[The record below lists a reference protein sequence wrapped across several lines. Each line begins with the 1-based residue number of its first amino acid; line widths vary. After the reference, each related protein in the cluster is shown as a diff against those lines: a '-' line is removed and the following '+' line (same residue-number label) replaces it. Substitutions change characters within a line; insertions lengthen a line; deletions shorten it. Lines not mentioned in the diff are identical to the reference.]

1 MSIATAASDKIR
13 FQEKVAYGLGD
24 TASNFYF
31 QMFMNFLLFFYTDV
45 FGIGAAA
52 AGTMLFV
59 ARFWDAAIDPG
70 MGVIADRTHTRW
82 GHYRPYLLWGC
93 LPMAVTGVA
102 TFYTPQLDAT
112 GRLVYAYVTYTL
124 VMMAYTFINIPYSA
138 LMGVISPN
146 SLERTTVST
155 YRFVLS
161 YGGLFAV
168 QGLTLPLV
176 KYFGRGMAPQAGD
189 QRGFMMVMVVYG
201 IVGTALFL
209 VTFAGTRER
218 VQPAKGESNALRGD
232 LKDLMHNRPW
242 IMVCF
247 IGVFALCHIAV
258 RMGAILYYFKYYV
271 AVPNY
276 KELVTE
282 FMLLGTVGVI
292 LGTSTAGTLA
302 KWFGKRR
309 AYMGLMTIASAL
321 CVALYFVPKE
331 QIILVFAIWIVISML
346 FAPTSPLLWAFYA
359 DTADYAEWK
368 TGRRATGLVFSAAS
382 FSQKV
387 GWLVGGSLAGWMLA
401 WFGFHPNVE
410 QTVHAQNGI
419 RLMLTIIPAGFGFLS
434 ALAVKFYS
442 LGDDVMV
449 KIEQDLKARKAELA

>member
-1 MSIATAASDKIR
+1 MSTTATTASDRIAFR
-13 FQEKVAYGLGD
+13 EKVAYGLGD

-52 AGTMLFV
+52 AGTMLV
-59 ARFWDAAIDPG
+59 IARFWDTALDPV
-70 MGVIADRTHTRW
+70 MGVIADRTRTRW
-82 GHYRPYLLWGC
+82 GRFRPYLLWGC

-102 TFYTPQLDAT
+102 TFATPQLDAT
-112 GRLVYAYVTYTL
+112 GKLIYAYVTYTL

-146 SLERTTVST
+146 TQERTTVST

-168 QGLTLPLV
+168 QAATLPLV
-176 KYFGRGMAPQAGD
+176 KYFGRGMAAPFGD
-189 QRGFMMVMVVYG
+189 QRGFEMVMVIYG

-218 VQPAKGESNALRGD
+218 VHPAKDESSTLKND

-271 AVPNY
+271 GNVEMAT
-276 KELVTE
+276 L
-282 FMLLGTVGVI
+282 FMLLGTIGVI
-292 LGTSTAGTLA
+292 LGTSTAATLS

-309 AYMGLMTIASAL
+309 AYMGLMTVASAL
-321 CVALYFVPKE
+321 CVALYFVPRE
-331 QIILVFAIWIVISML
+331 QIVLIFAIWIVISML

-359 DTADYAEWK
+359 DTADYSEWK

-382 FSQKV
+382 FSQKL
-387 GWLVGGSLAGWMLA
+387 GWAVGGAMGGWILA
-401 WFGFHPNVE
+401 WFGFHPNVA
-410 QTVHAQNGI
+410 QSDAAQNGI

-449 KIEQDLKARKAELA
+449 KIEQDLKARRAELA

>member
-1 MSIATAASDKIR
+1 MSTTATSASDKIAFR
-13 FQEKVAYGLGD
+13 EKVAYGLGD

-52 AGTMLFV
+52 AGTMLV
-59 ARFWDAAIDPG
+59 IARFWDTALDPI
-70 MGVIADRTHTRW
+70 MGVIADRTRTRW
-82 GHYRPYLLWGC
+82 GRFRPYLLWGC

-102 TFYTPQLDAT
+102 TFATPQLDAT
-112 GRLVYAYVTYTL
+112 GKLIYAYVTYTL

-146 SLERTTVST
+146 TQERTTVST

-168 QGLTLPLV
+168 QAATLPLV
-176 KYFGRGMAPQAGD
+176 KYFGRGMAAPFGD
-189 QRGFMMVMVVYG
+189 QRGFEMVMVIYG

-218 VQPAKGESNALRGD
+218 VHPAKDESSTLKND
-232 LKDLMHNRPW
+232 LKDLLHNRPW

-271 AVPNY
+271 GNVEMAT
-276 KELVTE
+276 L
-282 FMLLGTVGVI
+282 FMLLGTIGVI
-292 LGTSTAGTLA
+292 LGTSTAATLS

-309 AYMGLMTIASAL
+309 AYTGLMTVASAL
-321 CVALYFVPKE
+321 CVALYFVPKN
-331 QIILVFAIWIVISML
+331 QIVPIFAIWIVISML

-359 DTADYAEWK
+359 DTADYSEWK

-382 FSQKV
+382 FSQKL
-387 GWLVGGSLAGWMLA
+387 GWAVGGAMGGWILA
-401 WFGFHPNVE
+401 WFGFHPNVA
-410 QTVHAQNGI
+410 QSDAAQNGI

-442 LGDDVMV
+442 LGDDVMLR
-449 KIEQDLKARKAELA
+449 IEQDLKARRAELA

>member
-1 MSIATAASDKIR
+1 MSTTATTASDKIAFR
-13 FQEKVAYGLGD
+13 EKVAYGLGD

-52 AGTMLFV
+52 AGTMLV
-59 ARFWDAAIDPG
+59 IARFWDTAIDPV
-70 MGVIADRTHTRW
+70 MGVVADRTRTRW
-82 GHYRPYLLWGC
+82 GRFRPYLLWGC

-102 TFYTPQLDAT
+102 TFTTPQLDAT
-112 GRLVYAYVTYTL
+112 GKLIYAYVTYTL

-146 SLERTTVST
+146 SLERTSVSA

-161 YGGLFAV
+161 YGGLFIV
-168 QGLTLPLV
+168 QAATLPLV
-176 KYFGRGMAPQAGD
+176 GYFGRGMAKPFGD
-189 QRGFMMVMVVYG
+189 QRGFEMVMVIYG

-218 VQPAKGESNALRGD
+218 VQPAKDESSTLKND

-271 AVPNY
+271 GNVEMAT
-276 KELVTE
+276 L
-282 FMLLGTVGVI
+282 FMLLGTIGVI
-292 LGTSTAGTLA
+292 LGTSTAATLS

-309 AYMGLMTIASAL
+309 AYMGLMTVASAL
-321 CVALYFVPKE
+321 CVALYFVPKN
-331 QIILVFAIWIVISML
+331 QIVLIFAIWIVISML

-359 DTADYAEWK
+359 DTADYSEWK

-382 FSQKV
+382 FSQKL
-387 GWLVGGSLAGWMLA
+387 GWAVGGAMGGWILA
-401 WFGFHPNVE
+401 WFGFHPNVA
-410 QTVHAQNGI
+410 QSDMAQNGI

-449 KIEQDLKARKAELA
+449 TIEQDLKARRAGLA

>member
-1 MSIATAASDKIR
+1 MSTIATTATDKLR

-52 AGTMLFV
+52 AGTMLVV
-59 ARFWDAAIDPG
+59 ARFWDTGIDPV
-70 MGVIADRTHTRW
+70 MGVIGDRTRTRW
-82 GHYRPYLLWGC
+82 GRFRPYLLWGC

-102 TFYTPQLDAT
+102 TFSTPHLDAS
-112 GRLVYAYVTYTL
+112 GKLIYAYVSYTL

-146 SLERTTVST
+146 SLERTAVST

-168 QGLTLPLV
+168 QAATLPLV
-176 KYFGRGMAPQAGD
+176 KYFGRGMAAPAGD

-218 VQPAKGESNALRGD
+218 VQPVKEEANKLRSDLGD
-232 LKDLMHNRPW
+232 LIHNRPW

-271 AVPNY
+271 GNTDLAT
-276 KELVTE
+276 L
-282 FMLLGTVGVI
+282 FMLLGTIGVI
-292 LGTSTAGTLA
+292 FGTSTAGKLA

-309 AYMGLMTIASAL
+309 AYMGLMTVASLL
-321 CVALYFVPKE
+321 CVALYFIPKE
-331 QIILVFAIWIVISML
+331 QIVLVFVIWIAISML

-359 DTADYAEWK
+359 DTADYSEWK

-382 FSQKV
+382 FSQKL
-387 GWLVGGSLAGWMLA
+387 GWAVGGAMGGWILAG
-401 WFGFHPNVE
+401 FGFHPNVA
-410 QTVHAQNGI
+410 QSVGAQNGI
-419 RLMLTIIPAGFGFLS
+419 RLMLTIILAAFGFLS
-434 ALAVKFYS
+434 ALSVKFYS

>member
-1 MSIATAASDKIR
+1 
-13 FQEKVAYGLGD
+13 
-24 TASNFYF
+24 
-31 QMFMNFLLFFYTDV
+31 
-45 FGIGAAA
+45 
-52 AGTMLFV
+52 
-59 ARFWDAAIDPG
+59 
-70 MGVIADRTHTRW
+70 
-82 GHYRPYLLWGC
+82 
-93 LPMAVTGVA
+93 MAVTGVA
-102 TFYTPQLDAT
+102 TFATPQLDAT
-112 GRLVYAYVTYTL
+112 GKLIYAYVTYTL

-146 SLERTTVST
+146 TQERTTVST

-168 QGLTLPLV
+168 QAATLPLV
-176 KYFGRGMAPQAGD
+176 KYFGRGMAAPFGD
-189 QRGFMMVMVVYG
+189 QRGFEMVMVIYG

-218 VQPAKGESNALRGD
+218 VHPAKDESSTLKND

-271 AVPNY
+271 GNVEMAT
-276 KELVTE
+276 L
-282 FMLLGTVGVI
+282 FMLLGTIGVI
-292 LGTSTAGTLA
+292 LGTSTAATLS

-309 AYMGLMTIASAL
+309 AYMGLMTVASAL
-321 CVALYFVPKE
+321 CVALYFVPRE
-331 QIILVFAIWIVISML
+331 QIVLIFAIWIVISML

-359 DTADYAEWK
+359 DTADYSEWK

-382 FSQKV
+382 FSQKL
-387 GWLVGGSLAGWMLA
+387 GWAVGGAMGGWILA
-401 WFGFHPNVE
+401 WFGFHPNVA
-410 QTVHAQNGI
+410 QSDAAQNGI

-449 KIEQDLKARKAELA
+449 KIEQDLKARRAELA

>member
-1 MSIATAASDKIR
+1 MSTIATTASDRIAFR
-13 FQEKVAYGLGD
+13 EKVAYGLGD

-52 AGTMLFV
+52 AGTMLV
-59 ARFWDAAIDPG
+59 IARFWDTGIDPV
-70 MGVIADRTHTRW
+70 MGVIADRTRTRW
-82 GHYRPYLLWGC
+82 GRFRPYLLWGC

-102 TFYTPQLDAT
+102 TFTTPHLDAS
-112 GRLVYAYVTYTL
+112 GKLIYAYVSYTL

-146 SLERTTVST
+146 SLERTGVSA

-161 YGGLFAV
+161 YGGLFVV
-168 QGLTLPLV
+168 QAATLPLV
-176 KYFGRGMAPQAGD
+176 GYFGRGMAKQAGD
-189 QRGFMMVMVVYG
+189 QHGFQMVMVIYG
-201 IVGTALFL
+201 IVGTVLFL
-209 VTFAGTRER
+209 ITFAGTRER
-218 VQPAKGESNALRGD
+218 VQPAKDESNTLKND

-271 AVPNY
+271 GNVEMAT
-276 KELVTE
+276 L
-282 FMLLGTVGVI
+282 FMLLGTIGVI
-292 LGTSTAGTLA
+292 LGTSTAATLS

-309 AYMGLMTIASAL
+309 AYMGLMTVASAL
-321 CVALYFVPKE
+321 CVALYFVPKN
-331 QIILVFAIWIVISML
+331 QIVLIFAIWIVISML

-359 DTADYAEWK
+359 DTADYSEWK

-382 FSQKV
+382 FSQKL
-387 GWLVGGSLAGWMLA
+387 GWAVGGAMGGWILA
-401 WFGFHPNVE
+401 WFGFHPNVA
-410 QTVHAQNGI
+410 QSVGAQNGI

-449 KIEQDLKARKAELA
+449 KIEQDLKTRRAELA

>member
-1 MSIATAASDKIR
+1 MSTIATTASDRIAFR
-13 FQEKVAYGLGD
+13 EKVAYGLGD

-52 AGTMLFV
+52 AGTMLV
-59 ARFWDAAIDPG
+59 IARFWDTGIDPV
-70 MGVIADRTHTRW
+70 MGVIADRTRTRW
-82 GHYRPYLLWGC
+82 GRFRPYLLWGC

-102 TFYTPQLDAT
+102 TFTTPHL
-112 GRLVYAYVTYTL
+112 YAYVSYTL

-146 SLERTTVST
+146 SLERTSVSA

-161 YGGLFAV
+161 YGGLFVV
-168 QGLTLPLV
+168 QAATLPLV
-176 KYFGRGMAPQAGD
+176 GYFGRGMAKQAGD
-189 QRGFMMVMVVYG
+189 QHGFQMVMVIYG
-201 IVGTALFL
+201 IVGTVLFL
-209 VTFAGTRER
+209 ITFAGTRER
-218 VQPAKGESNALRGD
+218 VQPAKDESNTLKND

-258 RMGAILYYFKYYV
+258 RMGAILYYFKYYAGNV
-271 AVPNY
+271 EMAT
-276 KELVTE
+276 L
-282 FMLLGTVGVI
+282 FMLLGTIGVI
-292 LGTSTAGTLA
+292 LGTSTAATLS

-309 AYMGLMTIASAL
+309 AYMGLMTVASAL
-321 CVALYFVPKE
+321 CVALYFVPKD
-331 QIILVFAIWIVISML
+331 QIVLIFAIWIVISML

-359 DTADYAEWK
+359 DTADYSEWK

-382 FSQKV
+382 FSQKL
-387 GWLVGGSLAGWMLA
+387 GWAVGGAMGGWILA
-401 WFGFHPNVE
+401 WFGFHPNVA
-410 QTVHAQNGI
+410 QSVGAQNGI

-449 KIEQDLKARKAELA
+449 KIEQDLKARRVEPA

>member
-1 MSIATAASDKIR
+1 MSTIATTATDKLR

-52 AGTMLFV
+52 AGTMLVV
-59 ARFWDAAIDPG
+59 ARFWDTGIDPV
-70 MGVIADRTHTRW
+70 MGVIADRTRTRW
-82 GHYRPYLLWGC
+82 GRFRPYLLWGC

-102 TFYTPQLDAT
+102 TFSTPHLDAS
-112 GRLVYAYVTYTL
+112 GKLIYAYVSYTL

-146 SLERTTVST
+146 SLERTAVST

-168 QGLTLPLV
+168 QAATLPLV
-176 KYFGRGMAPQAGD
+176 KYFGRGMAAPAGD

-218 VQPAKGESNALRGD
+218 VQPVKEEANKLRSDLGD
-232 LKDLMHNRPW
+232 LIHNRPW

-271 AVPNY
+271 GNTDLAT
-276 KELVTE
+276 L
-282 FMLLGTVGVI
+282 FMLLGTIGVI
-292 LGTSTAGTLA
+292 FGTSTAGKLA

-309 AYMGLMTIASAL
+309 AYMGLMTVASLL
-321 CVALYFVPKE
+321 CVALYFIPKE
-331 QIILVFAIWIVISML
+331 QIVLVFVIWIAISML

-359 DTADYAEWK
+359 DTADYSEWK

-382 FSQKV
+382 FSQKL
-387 GWLVGGSLAGWMLA
+387 GWAVGGAMGGWILAG
-401 WFGFHPNVE
+401 FGFHPNVA
-410 QTVHAQNGI
+410 QSVGAQNGI
-419 RLMLTIIPAGFGFLS
+419 RLMLTIIPAAFGFLS
-434 ALAVKFYS
+434 ALSVKFYS

>member
-1 MSIATAASDKIR
+1 MSTIATTATDKLR

-52 AGTMLFV
+52 AGTMLLV
-59 ARFWDAAIDPG
+59 ARIWDTGVDPV

-82 GHYRPYLLWGC
+82 GRFRPYLLWGC

-102 TFYTPQLDAT
+102 TFTTPHLDAS
-112 GRLVYAYVTYTL
+112 GKLVYAYVSYTL

-146 SLERTTVST
+146 SLERTSVSAF
-155 YRFVLS
+155 RFVLS
-161 YGGLFAV
+161 YGGLFIV
-168 QGLTLPLV
+168 QAATLPLV
-176 KYFGRGMAPQAGD
+176 GYFGRGMGSPAGD
-189 QRGFMMVMVVYG
+189 QHGFMMVMVVYG
-201 IVGTALFL
+201 VVGTALFL

-218 VQPAKGESNALRGD
+218 VQPAKEEANTLKTDLR
-232 LKDLMHNRPW
+232 DLMHNRPW

-271 AVPNY
+271 GN
-276 KELVTE
+276 TE
-282 FMLLGTVGVI
+282 MATLFMLLGTIGVI
-292 LGTSTAGTLA
+292 AGTSTAGTLA

-309 AYMGLMTIASAL
+309 AYMGLMTVASLL
-321 CVALYFVPKE
+321 CIVLYFVPKE
-331 QIILVFAIWIVISML
+331 QIVLVFAIWIVISML

-359 DTADYAEWK
+359 DTADYSEWK

-382 FSQKV
+382 FSQKL
-387 GWLVGGSLAGWMLA
+387 GWTVGGAMGGWMLA
-401 WFGFHPNVE
+401 WFGFHPNVAQSVGA
-410 QTVHAQNGI
+410 QTGI
-419 RLMLTIIPAGFGFLS
+419 RLMLTIIPAAFGLLS
-434 ALAVKFYS
+434 ALAVKFIRWT
-442 LGDDVMV
+442 MT
-449 KIEQDLKARKAELA
+449 

>member
-1 MSIATAASDKIR
+1 MSIATTASDKLR

-52 AGTMLFV
+52 AGTMLLV
-59 ARFWDAAIDPG
+59 ARIWDTGIDPV

-82 GHYRPYLLWGC
+82 GRFRPYLLWGC
-93 LPMAVTGVA
+93 LPMAVTGIA
-102 TFYTPQLDAT
+102 TFTTPHLDAT
-112 GRLVYAYVTYTL
+112 GKLIYAYVSYTL

-146 SLERTTVST
+146 SLERTSVSA

-161 YGGLFAV
+161 YGGLFIV
-168 QGLTLPLV
+168 QAATLPLV
-176 KYFGRGMAPQAGD
+176 KYFGRGLPSPAGD
-189 QRGFMMVMVVYG
+189 QRGFQMVMVVYG
-201 IVGTALFL
+201 ILGVALFL

-218 VQPAKGESNALRGD
+218 VQPVKEESNKLKSDLGD
-232 LKDLMHNRPW
+232 LLHNRPW

-271 AVPNY
+271 NNIGLAT
-276 KELVTE
+276 L
-282 FMLLGTVGVI
+282 FMLLGTIGVI

-309 AYMGLMTIASAL
+309 AYMGLMTVASLL
-321 CVALYFVPKE
+321 CVVLYFIPKE
-331 QIILVFAIWIVISML
+331 QIVLVFAIWIVISML

-359 DTADYAEWK
+359 DTADYSEWK
-368 TGRRATGLVFSAAS
+368 TGRRATGLIFSAAS
-382 FSQKV
+382 FSQKL
-387 GWLVGGSLAGWMLA
+387 GWTVGGALGGWMLA
-401 WFGFHPNVE
+401 WFGFHPNVA
-410 QTVHAQNGI
+410 QSAGAQNGI
-419 RLMLTIIPAGFGFLS
+419 RLMLTVIPAGFGLLS
-434 ALAVKFYS
+434 ALSVRFYS